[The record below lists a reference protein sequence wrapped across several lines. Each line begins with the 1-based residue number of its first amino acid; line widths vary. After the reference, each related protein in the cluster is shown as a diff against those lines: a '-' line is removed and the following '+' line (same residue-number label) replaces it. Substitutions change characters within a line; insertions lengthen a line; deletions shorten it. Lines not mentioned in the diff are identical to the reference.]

1 MAKIA
6 LITDTHWGVRN
17 DSPIFLDY
25 FKKCVDEFFLPIID
39 KQHIDTIIH
48 LGDLVDR
55 RKYININ
62 TAHRLRTDFL
72 EPIHQRA
79 INLHII
85 AGNHDEY
92 YKDTYK
98 VNALNELVG
107 ERYFNITTYSTPRE
121 IEVYGCE
128 ILLMP
133 WITKDNEAESFDAIK
148 NSTSS
153 ILMGHLELEGFE
165 FYKGQV
171 SDHGQSSSIFSRFDS
186 VYSGHYHH
194 RSNRNNITYLGAF
207 SEHIWSDYNDSRGFS
222 VLDTETLEV
231 TFHRNPFSI
240 FHMVSYDDV
249 KNPDII
255 QKIQSTNYSKYK
267 DCYVKI
273 VCVNKT
279 NPFAF
284 DMLLDKLYKESPADI
299 SIVEDVNLFTDTNPD
314 EIVDQAQDT
323 PTILDSYISNLTLPV
338 DSDKMKHYMR
348 DLYVEAISLE
358 NIDAS

>member
-25 FKKCVDEFFLPIID
+25 FKKCIDEFFLPTIKANYVTD
-39 KQHIDTIIH
+39 IIH

-55 RKYININ
+55 RKYVNIN
-62 TAHRLRTDFL
+62 TAYRLRTDFL
-72 EPIHQRA
+72 EKIEDAGIPM
-79 INLHII
+79 HII

-98 VNALNELVG
+98 INALEELVG
-107 ERYFNITTYSTPRE
+107 DRYEYITTHSTPYTLN
-121 IEVYGCE
+121 ISACE

-133 WITKDNEAESFDAIK
+133 WITKDNEQQAFDAIN
-148 NSTSS
+148 NSKAP

-171 SDHGQSSSIFSRFDS
+171 SDHGQSSSIFSRFVS

-194 RSNRNNITYLGAF
+194 RSSRNNIHYLGAF
-207 SEHIWSDYNDSRGFS
+207 SEHIWSDYNDPRGFS
-222 VLDTETLEV
+222 ILDTETLEV
-231 TFHRNPFSI
+231 TFYRNPFSI

-249 KNPDII
+249 KHPDII
-255 QKIQSTNYSKYK
+255 EKIHATDYSKYK
-267 DCYVKI
+267 DTYVKI
-273 VCVNKT
+273 VCVNKS

-284 DMLLDKLYKESPADI
+284 DMLLEKLHQESPADI
-299 SIVEDVNLFTDTNPD
+299 SIVEDINLFTDTNPD
-314 EIVDQAQDT
+314 ELVDQAQDT

-338 DSDKMKHYMR
+338 DNDKMKTYMR
-348 DLYVEAISLE
+348 EVYVEAISLE
-358 NIDAS
+358 NVE

>member
-1 MAKIA
+1 MAKVA

-25 FKKCVDEFFLPIID
+25 FKKCVDEFFLPTCKENYVTD
-39 KQHIDTIIH
+39 IIH

-55 RKYININ
+55 RKYVNIN
-62 TAHRLRTDFL
+62 TAHRLRKDFL
-72 EPIHQRA
+72 EKIEDAGLRM
-79 INLHII
+79 HII

-98 VNALNELVG
+98 INALEELVG
-107 ERYFNITTYSTPRE
+107 DRYEYITTHSTPYTLT
-121 IEVYGCE
+121 ISGLN

-133 WITKDNEAESFDAIK
+133 WITKDNEQEAFDALNNTK
-148 NSTSS
+148 AS

-171 SDHGQSSSIFSRFDS
+171 SDHGQSSSIFSRFS
-186 VYSGHYHH
+186 AVYSGHYHH
-194 RSNRNNITYLGAF
+194 RSSRDNIHYLGAF
-207 SEHIWSDYNDSRGFS
+207 SEHIWSDYNDPRGFS
-222 VLDTETLEV
+222 ILDTESLEV
-231 TFHRNPFSI
+231 TFYRNPFSI

-249 KNPDII
+249 KHPDII
-255 QKIQSTNYSKYK
+255 QKIQSTDYSKYR
-267 DCYVKI
+267 DTYVKI
-273 VCVNKT
+273 VCVNKE

-299 SIVEDVNLFTDTNPD
+299 SIVEDVNVFTDTNPD

-323 PTILDSYISNLTLPV
+323 PTILDTYITGLTLPV
-338 DSDKMKHYMR
+338 DNDKMKTYMR
-348 DLYVEAISLE
+348 DLYVEAMSLE
-358 NIDAS
+358 SVE